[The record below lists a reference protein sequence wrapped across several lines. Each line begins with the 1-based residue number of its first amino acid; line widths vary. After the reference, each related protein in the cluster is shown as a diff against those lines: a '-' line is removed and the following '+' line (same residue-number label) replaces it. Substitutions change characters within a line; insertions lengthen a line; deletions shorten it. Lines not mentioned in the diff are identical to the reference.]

1 MKQTKLLPL
10 AFLAIFLSAC
20 AADDVL
26 YCRNLGVEGTSE
38 HGKCMSYYHQQEAAF
53 AADRRACSVDAD
65 EVYPPHLYD
74 FGGYAQTSI
83 GSGWGGPFGGPR
95 GGFYGGQS
103 IRIEPDRRHNA
114 ELDRL
119 RMRIIEPC
127 MQQRGWVSG
136 SSWQAGRQAMKPQKQ
151 PRVSKPQASEQ
162 LPWLR

>member
-1 MKQTKLLPL
+1 MKKNKLIPL
-10 AFLAIFLSAC
+10 GFLAVFLSAC
-20 AADDVL
+20 ASDDVL

-38 HGKCMSYYHQQEAAF
+38 YANCISYYQQQEAAF
-53 AADRRACSVDAD
+53 AADRRACAVDAD

-74 FGGYAQTSI
+74 YGGYAHTTI

-103 IRIEPDRRHNA
+103 IRIEPDYRHNA

-136 SSWQAGRQAMKPQKQ
+136 ATWQAGRQAVKPQKRSRT
-151 PRVSKPQASEQ
+151 PKAEPVEM
-162 LPWLR
+162 LPWAH